1 MATQREKVKA
11 ALARAKVKDVG
22 GYATAKLA
30 RKVGID
36 GGSLSSLL
44 TRMEADGEIMRD
56 TRNRRTFEI
65 RLAEK
70 PTTNGAAPEAVADE
84 AVDDKLVQLGA
95 AVVAK
100 ITQLAQENAELLVR
114 VADLETELTSK
125 VADIRKL
132 KRDLDAKQL
141 EISKME
147 RQLGVAEAEAQKPR
161 LGNAAQQ
168 ALDVLIR
175 EMGTS

>member
-11 ALARAKVKDVG
+11 ALARAKVKDAG

-100 ITQLAQENAELLVR
+100 ITQLAQENAELLVAVEAGKQQIAGLKTDLAR
-114 VADLETELTSK
+114 V
-125 VADIRKL
+125 
-132 KRDLDAKQL
+132 KRDNDAKQL

-147 RQLGVAEAEAQKPR
+147 RQLGAAEAEAQKPR